1 MGSTGWLNSIPRI
14 FGGGLTVIGTVGVA
28 AGGLDARMVLIPYLA
43 PHALTLAVW
52 GAFFLAT
59 YVKKFGAASI
69 MAAAFA
75 WSSVELLFNGEYS
88 IYSQSSQLLP
98 NFLIFFAVF
107 VVLIRRIQWKGFE
120 SWKAA
125 QWVCFSALIA
135 DLIFSPLAWASGIQ
149 AFSSPIAE
157 NLGDFVPLVSVVAFA
172 A

>member
-1 MGSTGWLNSIPRI
+1 M
-14 FGGGLTVIGTVGVA
+14 TVIGAVGMI
-28 AGGLDARMVLIPYLA
+28 AGGLDARMVLVPFLA

-52 GAFFLAT
+52 GAFFLAV

-69 MAAAFA
+69 MAVAFA

-88 IYSQSSQLLP
+88 VYSRSPQLLP
-98 NFLIFFAVF
+98 NFLVF
-107 VVLIRRIQWKGFE
+107 LAAFGFLVWRIQWKKTGE
-120 SWKAA
+120 WRAA
-125 QWVCFSALIA
+125 QWTCVWLLGM
-135 DLIFSPLAWASGIQ
+135 DLVLSPLAWASGVQ